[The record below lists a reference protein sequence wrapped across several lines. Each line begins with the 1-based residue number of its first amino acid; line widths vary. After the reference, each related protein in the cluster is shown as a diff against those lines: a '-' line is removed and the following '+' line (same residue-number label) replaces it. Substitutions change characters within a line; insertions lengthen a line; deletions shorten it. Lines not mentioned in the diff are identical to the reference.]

1 MSCSRSPCTTA
12 SPKLPPTS
20 PLRQE
25 RCGRRIESRPA
36 VVRSAN
42 FRHRAPQIAP
52 RLRDPVS
59 ATGPLIGQF
68 RQSTRSRDR
77 DQQSQSRR
85 SCQIQTPRIGKDA
98 ATVGGTWVEGP
109 SVWGISAP
117 LYPWRGWG
125 VGAVISALISA
136 WACWMVSARV
146 PAAWHTWKSR
156 AGTRGFG
163 DKRVKCLKSAM
174 LICRY
179 CSVVWVAVVAIS
191 GPPPWQRLS
200 P

>member
-1 MSCSRSPCTTA
+1 MSSSRSPCTTA

-98 ATVGGTWVEGP
+98 ATVGGTWVEGA

-136 WACWMVSARV
+136 WACWDGFCPCPRCVAYREVSRRDAGFWRQASEMSKECDV
-146 PAAWHTWKSR
+146 DLQVLFRRLGSR
-156 AGTRGFG
+156 GCNIRSCPLAT
-163 DKRVKCLKSAM
+163 A
-174 LICRY
+174 
-179 CSVVWVAVVAIS
+179 
-191 GPPPWQRLS
+191 
-200 P
+200 